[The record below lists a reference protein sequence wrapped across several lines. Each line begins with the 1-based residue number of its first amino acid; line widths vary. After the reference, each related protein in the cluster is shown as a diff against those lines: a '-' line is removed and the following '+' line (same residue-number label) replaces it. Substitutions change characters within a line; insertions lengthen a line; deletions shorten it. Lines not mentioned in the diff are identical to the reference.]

1 MNVMTR
7 LVCSSFYL
15 DEDAFEGGS
24 NGDGAEFDEEVARLE
39 ARPACLDLGL
49 LLGLVKARH
58 LEHEQVEERV
68 GHQRH
73 RLVRRLEQ
81 REHRHRVLRVVEH
94 VHRSRIRTWNQNSNL
109 FSQIL
114 FEFEL
119 SL

>member
-73 RLVRRLEQ
+73 LVRRLEKP
-81 REHRHRVLRVVEH
+81 EHQHLAQSCGA
-94 VHRSRIRTWNQNSNL
+94 RSPSWHSDLKPKSN
-109 FSQIL
+109 
-114 FEFEL
+114 FESNF
-119 SL
+119 